1 MDNNS
6 IIAQVVGVAASVP
19 DKQFDLMDL
28 DIDDYT
34 LTRTMKL
41 TGIHKV
47 RQAPPEMSAAD
58 YCIDAAKKLLSE
70 LSVQPEDVDGI
81 VMLTPH
87 PNYIYP
93 GDSGLIQSALGIP
106 TDCIAL
112 DINHSC
118 TGVIYGIFVA
128 SLLVESGQC
137 RKVLVCCGDTAAKHM
152 NPKDRALKMVAGD
165 GGSALLVSSGGSL
178 PMKYSFVHDGS
189 GLKFLY
195 TPAGGER
202 MPIKPGVTDV
212 ESTDAEGNVRTL
224 EEEFMD
230 GLEVMRFV
238 MNEMPPRVDI
248 VLEKQGWTKE
258 DVDAF
263 VFHQANEFM
272 VRSLVRAMK
281 LDKKK
286 AMVEVDGYGNIGG
299 GSVLLAMCLER
310 EHSKEWKRTVIC
322 SFGTGM
328 SGAALAGDF
337 SKTHFCEVSECA
349 AVQVEV

>member
-1 MDNNS
+1 MSKDSNS
-6 IIAQVVGVAASVP
+6 AKVVGVAVSVP
-19 DKQFDLMDL
+19 DKQFDLMDM

-34 LTRTMKL
+34 LKRTMKL
-41 TGIHKV
+41 TGIHKI
-47 RQAPPEMSAAD
+47 RQAPPDMSAAD
-58 YCIDAAKKLLSE
+58 YCIDAAKVLFRE
-70 LSVQPEDVDGI
+70 LSVEASSIDGI

-93 GDSGLIQSALGIP
+93 GDSGLIQIALGIP
-106 TDCIAL
+106 TKCIAM

-137 RKVLVCCGDTAAKHM
+137 KKVLVCCGDTAAKHM
-152 NPKDRALKMVAGD
+152 NPRDRALKMVAGD
-165 GGSALLVSSGGSL
+165 GGSALLVTGGGKL

-189 GLKFLY
+189 GLKYLY

-238 MNEMPPRVDI
+238 MNEMPPRVEE
-248 VLEKQGWTKE
+248 VLAQQGWDKE
-258 DVDAF
+258 DVDNF

-272 VRSLVRAMK
+272 VKSLARSMKLSKKKSLVR
-281 LDKKK
+281 
-286 AMVEVDGYGNIGG
+286 VDGYGNIGG

-310 EHSKEWKRTVIC
+310 EHSKEWKKTVLC

-328 SGAALAGDF
+328 SGAALAADF
-337 SKTHFCEVSECA
+337 SQTHFCEVSECST
-349 AVQVEV
+349 VHVNV

>member
-1 MDNNS
+1 MGMDGS
-6 IIAQVVGVAASVP
+6 VAQVIGVATSVP

-34 LTRTMKL
+34 LKRTMKL
-41 TGIHKV
+41 TGIHKI

-58 YCIDAAKKLLSE
+58 YCIDAAKVLLKE
-70 LSVQPEDVDGI
+70 LSFDAQNIDGI

-106 TDCIAL
+106 KKCIAL

-118 TGVIYGIFVA
+118 TGVIYGIFTA

-137 RKVLVCCGDTAAKHM
+137 RNVLVCCGDTAAKHI
-152 NPKDRALKMVAGD
+152 NPRDRALKMVAGD
-165 GGSALLVSSGGSL
+165 GGSALLVTAGGSL
-178 PMKYSFVHDGS
+178 PMKFSFVHDGD
-189 GLKFLY
+189 GLKYLY

-202 MPIKPGVTDV
+202 MPLQPGVTDV
-212 ESTDAEGNVRTL
+212 ESTDAEGNVRSL
-224 EEEFMD
+224 EDEFMD

-238 MNEMPPRVDI
+238 MNEMPPRVEDI
-248 VLEKQGWTKE
+248 LGQQGWAKE
-258 DVDAF
+258 DVDLF

-272 VRSLVRAMK
+272 IRSLVRAMK

-286 AMVEVDGYGNIGG
+286 AMVRVDGYGNIGG
-299 GSVLLAMCLER
+299 ASVLLAMCLER
-310 EHSKEWKRTVIC
+310 EKSSSWNKTVLC

-328 SGAALAGDF
+328 SGAAMAVDF
-337 SKTHFCEVSECA
+337 SKTQFCGVSEC
-349 AVQVEV
+349 